1 MSAITTIKTQINTIK
16 HQIKYTLTLI
26 NQGVKSYILQLLD
39 LEERLEILNTK
50 LTIINSTFKKGAEYL
65 DFLYREA
72 IASKNFKLQT
82 VAYGIAFADQTGRL
96 PGELSLKLRN
106 PAFVQECVVSM
117 MDENIVVID
126 DVAVWL
132 RNTFLPTLVAPV
144 ETVEV
149 TPVETVEETVEEQQ
163 VITNTSYLVG
173 IQKPEI
179 THRTAW
185 AKYAVSTVTELNGD
199 VFSVSINAE
208 DTFDGSLDIYY
219 QELKKAVLWL
229 HSEKANGC
237 EMTSCTDTF
246 KITRM

>member
-1 MSAITTIKTQINTIK
+1 MSAITTIKTKINTIK
-16 HQIKYTLTLI
+16 HQIKSTISLI
-26 NQGVKSYILQLLD
+26 NQGIKSYILQLLN
-39 LEERLEILNTK
+39 LEEQLEILTNK
-50 LTIINSTFKKGAEYL
+50 LTIINNTFKKGAEYI
-65 DFLYREA
+65 DYLYREA

-132 RNTFLPTLVAPV
+132 RNTFLPTPVSTIEVAPV
-144 ETVEV
+144 A
-149 TPVETVEETVEEQQ
+149 PVETVEETVENQT
-163 VITNTSYLVG
+163 ITNTYYLIG

-208 DTFDGSLDIYY
+208 DAFDSSLDIYY

-229 HSEKANGC
+229 HSEKATGC
-237 EMTSCTDTF
+237 EMTSVGDTF

>member
-1 MSAITTIKTQINTIK
+1 MSAITTIKHQINTIK
-16 HQIKYTLTLI
+16 HQIKSTISLI
-26 NQGVKSYILQLLD
+26 NQGVKSYVLQLLD
-39 LEERLEILNTK
+39 LEEQLETLNTK
-50 LTIINSTFKKGAEYL
+50 LSIINNTFKKGAEYV
-65 DFLYREA
+65 DYLYREA

-106 PAFVQECVVSM
+106 PAFVQECVLAM
-117 MDENIVVID
+117 LEETIVTID

-132 RNTFLPTLVAPV
+132 RNQFLPTPVAAVEVAPV
-144 ETVEV
+144 A
-149 TPVETVEETVEEQQ
+149 VETVEETVEEQQ
-163 VITNTSYLVG
+163 VITNTGYLIG

-185 AKYAVSTVTELNGD
+185 KKYGVATITELNGS

-208 DTFDGSLDIYY
+208 DMFDGSLESKY
-219 QELKKAVLWL
+219 QELKKAIVWL
-229 HSEKANGC
+229 HEAAATGC
-237 EMTSCTDTF
+237 EMTSVSDTF